1 MKVTP
6 PNSNVPQQ
14 SAPNANRATTARRVG
29 PVDNS
34 PPGGEEDAGAVG
46 GGPGRDFASVLK
58 DVTRTRDEQSES
70 ERDGGSEPRE
80 GKGSERA
87 AAGREA
93 RRREERRDDGL
104 GGGFQQQQQ
113 GGVREA
119 GWGGEAA
126 GARAILDTADLERIV
141 AAVRTH
147 VTVGGQREVTLELHR
162 SVLEGL
168 RIKLS
173 ADAAG
178 RVTAEFV
185 AATESVRAQLDAR
198 SADLA
203 DLLRSRGVALAA
215 LRTSVAGDSR
225 QDASSGGGG
234 GNREYAQGSFAS
246 LTERIAGPAKSPAP
260 KTDADD
266 GSAVADD
273 GSTYRA

>member
-1 MKVTP
+1 MKVP
-6 PNSNVPQQ
+6 PPDSNVAQQ
-14 SAPNANRATTARRVG
+14 SAPNANRATNARRAG
-29 PVDNS
+29 QADN
-34 PPGGEEDAGAVG
+34 PTPAGGEDAGAVVG
-46 GGPGRDFASVLK
+46 GQGRDFASVLK

-70 ERDGGSEPRE
+70 DSDGDSEARE
-80 GKGSERA
+80 AKGSDRA
-87 AAGREA
+87 DAGREA
-93 RRREERRDDGL
+93 RRREERRDDDGL
-104 GGGFQQQQQ
+104 GGGFQQQQ

-126 GARAILDTADLERIV
+126 GARAIIDIADLDRIV

-147 VTVGGQREVTLELHR
+147 VAVGGRREVTLELHR

-203 DLLRSRGVALAA
+203 DLLRSRGIDLAA
-215 LRTSVAGDSR
+215 LRTSLAGDSR
-225 QDASSGGGG
+225 QDASGGG
-234 GNREYAQGSFAS
+234 GNREHAQGSFAS
-246 LTERIAGPAKSPAP
+246 LTERIAGPATAPAP
-260 KTDADD
+260 KTAGDNT
-266 GSAVADD
+266 SAVAED
-273 GSTYRA
+273 GPTYRA